1 MERSG
6 LARIDDDRCQN
17 LRWKGMYIASE
28 VDPNVGHSN
37 DRLFWCHKTT
47 NCIGP
52 DSKLV
57 DDYECNE
64 TRPCYCAV

>member
-17 LRWKGMYIASE
+17 LRWKGLYIASE

-37 DRLFWCHKTT
+37 DRLFWCHKTA
-47 NCIGP
+47 NCLGP
-52 DSKLV
+52 DNKLV

-64 TRPCYCAV
+64 TRNCYCAM

>member
-6 LARIDDDRCQN
+6 LANIEDDRCQN
-17 LRWKGMYIASE
+17 LRWKGMYIASV

-37 DRLFWCHKTT
+37 DRLFWCQHTS
-47 NCIGP
+47 NCLGP

-64 TRPCYCAV
+64 TRQCYKAL

>member
-17 LRWKGMYIASE
+17 LRWKGMYIPTE

-37 DRLFWCHKTT
+37 DRLFWCQKTS
-47 NCIGP
+47 NCLGP
-52 DSKLV
+52 DAKLV

-64 TRPCYCAV
+64 TRDCYCAM